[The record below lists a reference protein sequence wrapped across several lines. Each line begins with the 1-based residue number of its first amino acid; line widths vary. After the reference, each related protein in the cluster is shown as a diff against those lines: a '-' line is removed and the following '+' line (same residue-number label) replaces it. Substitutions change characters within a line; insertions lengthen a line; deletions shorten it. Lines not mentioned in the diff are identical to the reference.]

1 VSLPTWSAVVGY
13 EEGKADVVSA
23 LSTGYPRFVYHPYVV
38 HLMDTVL
45 ELHANRSYK
54 EDCLVLPSPEA
65 ASRCQAFLQQCLEG
79 SVLIDNA
86 FVDSKQNLP
95 EEDDVS
101 SRIRQ
106 VQVHEN
112 TFAVL
117 FPATTEAGVAAKA
130 YWQHTGEITTSR
142 RAEYVLT
149 QLGRTPRKCVIQN
162 ASSSKNIRHSSFATN
177 GNSISLLQQRISEFA
192 NVPKENVTLV
202 PSGMAALYSAL
213 RSARRCHFE
222 SHPASGPKGGGKSI
236 VFGFPYLDT
245 LKLCNRPE
253 LCPAGVEFFGRGDET
268 DMQKLE
274 RMLRSSP
281 PNHFSVLFTEVPS
294 NPLLVT
300 PDLFKLRELADEFN
314 FCLVVDDTIANF
326 SNVDVLSTGLA
337 DAVCTSL
344 TKLISGRG
352 DAIAGSV
359 VANPGTERGRWMAND
374 LTQHADQGLFA
385 SDAQAIYQNS
395 LDFPNRSARINA
407 TAEKLADWLAEQP
420 EIDRVYYP
428 KCGSAL
434 YRRLMRANGGFGGLM
449 SIILDSHMCQRNFY
463 DALDVAKGPSL
474 GTNFT
479 LTCPYTLL
487 AHYHELD
494 FAMSYNVPP
503 NLLRISV
510 GLEDFEILRDKFS
523 SALHMSR
530 LHPKISHFRMASP

>member
-1 VSLPTWSAVVGY
+1 
-13 EEGKADVVSA
+13 
-23 LSTGYPRFVYHPYVV
+23 
-38 HLMDTVL
+38 M
-45 ELHANRSYK
+45 
-54 EDCLVLPSPEA
+54 
-65 ASRCQAFLQQCLEG
+65 
-79 SVLIDNA
+79 IDNA
-86 FVDSKQNLP
+86 FVDCTNNLP
-95 EEDDVS
+95 EKNDVGS
-101 SRIRQ
+101 KIRH
-106 VQVHEN
+106 VQVYEN
-112 TFAVL
+112 SFAVL

-130 YWQHTGEITTSR
+130 YWQHTGEVTTSR

-149 QLGRTPRKCVIQN
+149 KLGRTPRKCVIN
-162 ASSSKNIRHSSFATN
+162 TASTSKNIRHSSFATN
-177 GNSISLLQQRISEFA
+177 DNSISSLRQRISEFA
-192 NVPKENVTLV
+192 SVPKHNVALV
-202 PSGMAALYSAL
+202 PSGMTALYTAL
-213 RSARRCHFE
+213 RSARRRHFE
-222 SHPASGPKGGGKSI
+222 SNPTSPKGGGKSI

-253 LCPAGVEFFGRGDET
+253 LCPAGVEFFGRGDES
-268 DMQKLE
+268 DLQNLE
-274 RMLRSSP
+274 RMLRGSP
-281 PNHFSVLFTEVPS
+281 PNQFSVLFTEVPS
-294 NPLLVT
+294 NPLLFT

-359 VANPGTERGRWMAND
+359 VSNPGTEMGRWIAND
-374 LTQHADQGLFA
+374 LMHHADQGLFA
-385 SDAQAIYQNS
+385 SDAEAIYQNS
-395 LDFPNRSARINA
+395 TDFLERSARINA
-407 TAEKLADWLAEQP
+407 TAERLADWLSDQP

-428 KCGSAL
+428 KFGTGL
-434 YRRLMRANGGFGGLM
+434 YNRLMRENAGYGGLM

-510 GLEDFEILRDKFS
+510 GLEDFGVLRDKFS
-523 SALHMSR
+523 SALHKSR
-530 LHPKISHFRMASP
+530 LHPKISHLRMSSP